1 MLGGKRYT
9 DSSKNIMKRDFLYDF
24 ALHHHIDWP
33 VNTVWFVII
42 IYQLYYHLSRDIKSM
57 RTDHQW

>member
-33 VNTVWFVII
+33 VNTV
-42 IYQLYYHLSRDIKSM
+42 
-57 RTDHQW
+57 